1 MSDNAMQ
8 NALRML
14 QAGTSLTES
23 EAEQVFAAIMAGEAT
38 PAQTGAL
45 MMGLSIRGETP
56 EIVAGAARA
65 MRTAATSIHPKTHHL
80 LDTCGTGG
88 TSANAVHT
96 FNVSTAVA
104 IVVAACGQPV
114 AKHGNRAVSSRSG
127 SADVLE
133 ALGVRLDIP
142 PAKVA
147 DCIDAVG
154 IGFLFAP
161 GHHPAMKH
169 ASAPRR
175 ELGVRSIF
183 NLLGPLT
190 NPAGAE
196 FQVLGVYDSH
206 KLELIAGALS
216 RLGVERALVVHGRD
230 GMDEITT
237 TTITDAVLVEGD
249 QEPRPFEID
258 PAAFGI
264 PYAVPEAL
272 AGGDATENAAIL
284 RHIFAGQAGAGRDIV
299 LLNAAAALWIT
310 GKVEGIPQGLAMA
323 AEAIDAGKA
332 QATLDKLVAFT
343 NRDA

>member
-1 MSDNAMQ
+1 
-8 NALRML
+8 
-14 QAGTSLTES
+14 
-23 EAEQVFAAIMAGEAT
+23 
-38 PAQTGAL
+38 
-45 MMGLSIRGETP
+45 
-56 EIVAGAARA
+56 
-65 MRTAATSIHPKTHHL
+65 
-80 LDTCGTGG
+80 
-88 TSANAVHT
+88 
-96 FNVSTAVA
+96 
-104 IVVAACGQPV
+104 ACGQPV

-169 ASAPRR
+169 AAAPRR

-196 FQVLGVYDSH
+196 FQVLGVYDAG

-216 RLGVERALVVHGRD
+216 RLGTARALVVHGRD

-237 TTITDAVLVEGD
+237 TGITDAVLVEDG
-249 QEPRPFEID
+249 EAPRRFEID

-272 AGGDATENAAIL
+272 AGGDAAENASIL
-284 RHIFAGQAGAGRDIV
+284 RHIFAGMAGAGRDIV
-299 LLNAAAALWIT
+299 LLNTAAALWIT
-310 GKVEGIPQGLAMA
+310 GKAGGIPEGLAMA
-323 AEAIDAGKA
+323 AGAIDAGKA
-332 QATLDKLVAFT
+332 ADTLARLVDFT
-343 NRDA
+343 QTAADA

>member
-1 MSDNAMQ
+1 MSIMQ
-8 NALRML
+8 QALRMV
-14 QAGTSLTES
+14 QAGTALTEH
-23 EAEQVFAAIMAGEAT
+23 EAEQVFTAIMQGEAT
-38 PAQTGAL
+38 PAQIGAL
-45 MMGLSIRGETP
+45 LMGLSIRGETP
-56 EIVAGAARA
+56 DVVAGAARA
-65 MRTAATSIHPKTHHL
+65 MRAAATSIHPRARHL

-88 TSANAVHT
+88 TSATGVHT
-96 FNVSTAVA
+96 FNISTAVA

-142 PAKVA
+142 PAQVA
-147 DCIDAVG
+147 ACIDTVG

-169 ASAPRR
+169 SSTPRR

-196 FQVLGVYDSH
+196 FQILGVYDAGR
-206 KLELIAGALS
+206 LELVAGALA
-216 RLGVERALVVHGRD
+216 RLGSGRALIVHGRD

-237 TTITDAVLVEGD
+237 TTITDAVLVEGG
-249 QEPRPFEID
+249 ESPRRFEID

-264 PYAVPEAL
+264 PYAAPEAL
-272 AGGDATENAAIL
+272 AGGDAVQNAAIL
-284 RHIFAGQAGAGRDIV
+284 RHILAGQDGAGRDIV
-299 LLNAAAALWIT
+299 LLNAGAALWIT
-310 GKVEGIPQGLAMA
+310 GHAGGIPEGIAMA
-323 AEAIDAGKA
+323 AEAIDSGKA
-332 QATLDKLVAFT
+332 EDTLARLAAFT
-343 NRDA
+343 QAAA

>member
-1 MSDNAMQ
+1 MSDAIIQ
-8 NALRML
+8 STLRMV
-14 QAGTSLTES
+14 QAGTALTEH
-23 EAEQVFAAIMAGEAT
+23 ETEQVFTAIMDGEAT
-38 PAQTGAL
+38 PAQIGAL
-45 MMGLSIRGETP
+45 LMGLSIRGETP
-56 EIVAGAARA
+56 DVVAGAARA
-65 MRTAATSIHPKTHHL
+65 MRAAATAIHPQTPHL

-88 TSANAVHT
+88 TSATGVHT
-96 FNVSTAVA
+96 FNISTAVA

-133 ALGVRLDIP
+133 ALGVRLDIA
-142 PAKVA
+142 PARVA

-169 ASAPRR
+169 SSTPRR

-196 FQVLGVYDSH
+196 FQVLGVYDAG
-206 KLELIAGALS
+206 KLELVAGALA
-216 RLGVERALVVHGRD
+216 RLGCGRALVVHGRD

-237 TTITDAVLVEGD
+237 TTISDAVLVEDG
-249 QEPRPFEID
+249 ESPRRFEID

-264 PYAVPEAL
+264 PYAAPEAL
-272 AGGDATENAAIL
+272 AGGDATQNADIL
-284 RHIFAGQAGAGRDIV
+284 RHILAGMPGAGRDIV
-299 LLNAAAALWIT
+299 LLNAGAALWIT
-310 GKVEGIPQGLAMA
+310 GKAGGIAEGIAMA

-332 QATLDKLVAFT
+332 QETLNKLVAFT